1 VKLTGLHLLL
11 TYQCN
16 YECDH
21 CFVWGGPS
29 QRGVMT
35 LSQVRDIYRQAQE
48 LGTVDWIYLEGGE
61 PFLYYPIMVQA
72 AREAAALGFRVGV
85 LSNNY
90 WATMVED
97 AVEWLRPLAGL
108 VQDLTISTDLF
119 HSDEVMSAHAR
130 NALEAAGQLGIP
142 AGTIVCEVPEGGDRG
157 GRLAGYP
164 AQPKGEPVE
173 SGPIMFKGRAAV
185 KLVEGVARRSWQ
197 EFTECPHERL
207 EDPGRVHVDHL
218 GNLHI
223 CQGVTMGS
231 LFERPRLSPE
241 RARLSSERAR
251 LSSERAL
258 AEIVATYD
266 PRSHPI
272 VGPLLAGG
280 PAALVERYDLPHE
293 EAYADACHLCYQARL
308 RLRER
313 FPEWLTPGQMYGEG
327 AGSGGVS

>member
-35 LSQVRDIYRQAQE
+35 LSQVRDVYRQAQE

-90 WATMVED
+90 WANTVED

-119 HSDEVMSAHAR
+119 HTNEVMSAHAR

-142 AGTIVCEVPEGGDRG
+142 VGTIVCEVPEGA
-157 GRLAGYP
+157 AGYP
-164 AQPKGEPVE
+164 AQPRGKPVE
-173 SGPIMFKGRAAV
+173 SGPIMFKGRAAA
-185 KLVEGVARRSWQ
+185 KLVEGVARRPWQ

-223 CQGVTMGS
+223 CQGVTMGN
-231 LFERPRLSPE
+231 LF
-241 RARLSSERAR
+241 
-251 LSSERAL
+251 ERAL
-258 AEIVATYD
+258 AELVATYD
-266 PRSHPI
+266 PQAHPI
-272 VGPLLAGG
+272 IGPLLAGG
-280 PAALVERYDLPHE
+280 PAALVKRYDLPHE
-293 EAYADACHLCYQARL
+293 EAYADACHMCYMARDV
-308 RLRER
+308 LRER
-313 FPEWLTPGQMYGEG
+313 FSEVLGPGQMYGEKG
-327 AGSGGVS
+327 